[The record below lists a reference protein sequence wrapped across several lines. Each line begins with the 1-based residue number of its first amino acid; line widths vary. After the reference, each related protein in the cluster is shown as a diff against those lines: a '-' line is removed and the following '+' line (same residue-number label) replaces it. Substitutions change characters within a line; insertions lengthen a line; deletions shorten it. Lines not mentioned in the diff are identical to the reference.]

1 MPFIHGIKL
10 YIYECIY
17 INGLS
22 FIETR
27 YKIGHFYKEM
37 SFLKKPFTHV

>member
-37 SFLKKPFTHV
+37 SFLKKPFTYV